1 MMESVFSELAG
12 RYCSDSGLIAAL
24 WEEIRSHYGQP
35 SRAYH
40 NLAHLEHVYGQLG
53 SVRAQAED
61 WDSLLFALCYH
72 DLVYD
77 VLRSD
82 NEAQSAKLAQDR
94 LTSLG
99 FPAEKTAR
107 CCAHIL
113 ATYGHSQSNDPD
125 TNLFTD
131 ADLSIL
137 GQDWDRYQTYLN
149 QIRQEYA
156 VYPDALY
163 QPGRKKV
170 LLHFRQMDR
179 IYKTQV
185 FYERLEAQARENL
198 ARELAS
204 L

>member
-1 MMESVFSELAG
+1 METVFTELAG
-12 RYCSDSGLIAAL
+12 RYCGDSERVAAL

-35 SRAYH
+35 SRLYH
-40 NLAHLEHVYGQLG
+40 NLAHLEHVYTQLLDIQPLC
-53 SVRAQAED
+53 AD
-61 WDSLLFALCYH
+61 WDSLMFALYYH
-72 DLVYD
+72 DVIYE
-77 VLRSD
+77 VQRSD
-82 NEAQSAKLAQDR
+82 NEAQSAELAQER

-107 CCAHIL
+107 CYAHIL
-113 ATYGHSQSNDPD
+113 ATYGHSLSSDPD
-125 TNLFTD
+125 SNLFTD

-137 GQDWDRYQTYLN
+137 GQGWDSYQTYLK

-156 VYPDALY
+156 IYPDALY

-170 LLHFRQMDR
+170 LSHFLQMDR
-179 IYKTQV
+179 IYKTQF
-185 FYERLEAQARENL
+185 FYDRLEAQARENL